1 MREACKPACRPHA
14 IFANPSAGM
23 WDVTTATFAICKG
36 KTEALDIV
44 SVLQPPGRRYYS
56 FLSITYG
63 LIANLDVG
71 TENLRWGCTLWLGLV
86 QHSRAELGPAD
97 SKCGVML
104 HKCTKEPETL
114 LLGSD
119 ITLSLPSLP
128 QCQA

>member
-1 MREACKPACRPHA
+1 MCDACKPAHQTHA
-14 IFANPSAGM
+14 SPAPPGAGM

-86 QHSRAELGPAD
+86 QA
-97 SKCGVML
+97 
-104 HKCTKEPETL
+104 
-114 LLGSD
+114 
-119 ITLSLPSLP
+119 ITS
-128 QCQA
+128 